1 MTVPG
6 RFALAALAVS
16 SLVLASIPAAESA
29 VVTIA
34 PNRDNSIFE
43 DNPAASCAIGPL
55 FCGQTGAFGVRRALL
70 RFDVAGSVPAG
81 STVTSV
87 QVGMFVE
94 TSGPTGDASDVH
106 TLHRLQADWGEGASE
121 CSVGTGGGA
130 DVGDATFQ
138 YAKYATEAWTL
149 LGGDFTATPSGSILM
164 PTSGTATFSSQA
176 GLVAD
181 VQSWLNQPSTNFGWI
196 LIGNEAVAK
205 NARKISSREGGGAPS
220 LSITFTPPAAT
231 PPAVPDGVVGTPV
244 RLSKLSANGA
254 NLSVAWDTTLCNGG
268 VGYNIVYGGSGGF
281 PVTLA
286 GSFALAGS
294 VCGIGVS
301 SPYAWNGSP
310 DPAVVDPA
318 KRLIWLLVLA
328 KDGATTE
335 GSWGENSLSQERKGP
350 GANGC
355 SSQCGIL
362 DKSLTNTCGNGIQP

>member
-1 MTVPG
+1 MKVPG
-6 RFALAALAVS
+6 RFTLAALAVS

-29 VVTIA
+29 VVTIN

-55 FCGQTGAFGVRRALL
+55 FSGQTGAFGVRRALL
-70 RFDVAGSVPAG
+70 RFDVAGNLPAG
-81 STVTSV
+81 STVTNV
-87 QVGMFVE
+87 QVGMAIQM
-94 TSGPTGDASDVH
+94 SGPASAPTDGYS
-106 TLHRLQADWGEGASE
+106 LHRLQADWGEGASE

-149 LGGDFTATPSGSILM
+149 LGGDFNATASGSLAM
-164 PTSGTATFSSQA
+164 PTSGTATFGSAA

-196 LIGNEAVAK
+196 LLGNEVT
-205 NARKISSREGGGAPS
+205 ARSARSFSSHDFGGGPS
-220 LSITFTPPAAT
+220 LRIEYNPPAGP

-244 RLSKLSANGA
+244 RLSKLSASGA
-254 NLSVAWDTTLCNGG
+254 NLSVIWDTTLCNGG
-268 VGYNIVYGGSGGF
+268 LGYNIVYGGSGGF
-281 PVTLA
+281 PVVPA
-286 GSFALAGS
+286 GSYALAGS
-294 VCGIGVS
+294 KCAIGTS
-301 SPYAWNGSP
+301 SPYAWIGSP

-328 KDGATTE
+328 NDGATTE
-335 GSWGENSLSQERKGP
+335 GSWGVNSLSQERKGP
-350 GANGC
+350 GANGS